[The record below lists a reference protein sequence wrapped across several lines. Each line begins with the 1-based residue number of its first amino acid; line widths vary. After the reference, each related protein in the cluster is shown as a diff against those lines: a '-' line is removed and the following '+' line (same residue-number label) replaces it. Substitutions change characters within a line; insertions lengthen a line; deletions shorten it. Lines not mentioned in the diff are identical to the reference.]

1 MTSSTFFGVFHPPSP
16 PIVSHTRSFFG
27 QSQLTPQCERGRNFW
42 VVPKDDR
49 VVPDAG
55 GVRGYLRLFRRV
67 FRELVSYYCVSVRLR
82 IILFLHIATETE
94 WSPQTESLALCTAL
108 SLSVTITPL

>member
-1 MTSSTFFGVFHPPSP
+1 MEHERAIPPVPATKNGDSPVEGKSQTVTDTVRSDGPSINDVLDIFLSVSPPSP
-16 PIVSHTRSFFG
+16 PIVTLFG
-27 QSQLTPQCERGRNFW
+27 QCPLAPQCGRNFW

-67 FRELVSYYCVSVRLR
+67 F
-82 IILFLHIATETE
+82 A
-94 WSPQTESLALCTAL
+94 
-108 SLSVTITPL
+108 